1 MIVTE
6 TSADGLK
13 REFKVVVQKEDIETR
28 ILGRLEEMKKTVN
41 MRGFRPGKVPVSL
54 LRKRFGGSVRGEILE
69 EALSQTAAQA
79 LAEKGVRAVMQP
91 KIAEVKFDEGEDLEY
106 TMAVELMPDIAPKD
120 FRDIKLK
127 RQSAE
132 VGDQDV
138 DGAFERIAASHKNFV
153 PVKRARRAKKGDALE
168 IDFVGKIDGTAF
180 EGGGATGH
188 VIELGSNTFVEGFED
203 QLVGAKPG
211 DHLEVKITFPENY
224 ASPELAGKDAVF
236 EVDVKELKIA
246 EPVAIDEA
254 FAKQHDFDDL
264 AAMRAQIKEQIE
276 RDFAAVSRAKL
287 KRALLDVLSEDYDF
301 PVPPGMLDIEFAAIW
316 HGITQA
322 KEQNRLDSSD
332 VGRSDDELRADY
344 RAIAERRVRLGLF
357 LSEVGR
363 LNNITVEPE
372 EVNRAIMAQ
381 ARARAGQEDKVIE
394 YYRENP
400 EALNEVRAPLLEDK
414 VVDFILEMAEVTDEK
429 VTAEELMYSP
439 EDDAP
444 AASAEDDAPAARTKK
459 AAARVKKPAGKKK
472 KPAGKKQSN

>member
-13 REFKVVVQKEDIETR
+13 REFKVVVQKEDIEIR
-28 ILGRLEEMKKTVN
+28 ILGRLEEMRKTVN

-54 LRKRFGGSVRGEILE
+54 LRKRFGGSVRGEILQ
-69 EALSQTAAQA
+69 EALSQTSAQA
-79 LAEKGVRAVMQP
+79 LAEKGMRAVMQP
-91 KIAEVKFDEGEDLEY
+91 QIAEVKFDEGEDLEY

-127 RQSAE
+127 RQLAE
-132 VGDQDV
+132 VGDQAV
-138 DGAFERIAASHKNFV
+138 DGAIERMATAHKNFV

-264 AAMRAQIKEQIE
+264 AAMRVLIKEQIE

-287 KRALLDVLSEDYDF
+287 KRALLDILSDEYDF

-344 RAIAERRVRLGLF
+344 RAIAERRVRLGLL

-363 LNNITVEPE
+363 LNNLTVEPE

-381 ARARAGQEDKVIE
+381 ARERPGQEDKVVQF
-394 YYRENP
+394 YRDNP
-400 EALNEVRAPLLEDK
+400 EALNDVRAPLLEDK

-429 VTAEELMYSP
+429 VTVEELMYSP

-444 AASAEDDAPAARTKK
+444 AASA
-459 AAARVKKPAGKKK
+459 KKPAGQKK
-472 KPAGKKQSN
+472 KPAAGKKKPAARRKKPAAKKQAG